1 MSNLNASHQNVD
13 FQSKTF
19 LPWLCTQLQM
29 TGRAHRS
36 IINNIQIKHAVM
48 KEKIDQM
55 YDVPLDGTHLLP
67 KCGFVYG

>member
-1 MSNLNASHQNVD
+1 MSNLNASRQNVD

-29 TGRAHRS
+29 TGRAHRL

-48 KEKIDQM
+48 KEKIKEVEESPPCPAHQ
-55 YDVPLDGTHLLP
+55 PRIP
-67 KCGFVYG
+67 KGEK